1 MTRGEN
7 KEGEEKL
14 GGKEMDGASGEEREE
29 EGWRLIGRRET
40 SCEKFLK
47 RKKLWRAEEEREE
60 ELGSEGGEEGK
71 AS

>member
-1 MTRGEN
+1 
-7 KEGEEKL
+7 
-14 GGKEMDGASGEEREE
+14 MDGASGEEREE

-40 SCEKFLK
+40 SCEMFLK

-60 ELGSEGGEEGK
+60 GLGSEGGEEGK